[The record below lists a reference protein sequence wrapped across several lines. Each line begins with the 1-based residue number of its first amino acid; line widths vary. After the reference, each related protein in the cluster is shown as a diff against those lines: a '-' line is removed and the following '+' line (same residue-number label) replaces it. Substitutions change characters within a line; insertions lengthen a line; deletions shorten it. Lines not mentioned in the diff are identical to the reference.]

1 MRFHFILHEHHR
13 ILSTDATVSALDQ
26 KKVKYDKRVY
36 CSRKKKRYI
45 AKNHLLFKVAS
56 SVVKPKFF
64 VLVHQLVLKI
74 FLKQTLK

>member
-1 MRFHFILHEHHR
+1 MIKGY
-13 ILSTDATVSALDQ
+13 TVA
-26 KKVKYDKRVY
+26 VKQ
-36 CSRKKKRYI
+36 KRYI

>member
-26 KKVKYDKRVY
+26 KKVKYDNRVY
-36 CSRKKKRYI
+36 CNRKKKRYI